1 MSGPGKTLFSRPGTT
16 SVIRCPAQTPGGD
29 LRRGDHP
36 LLQHPAAYQPSR
48 RDVERRIVG
57 TLCPFQ
63 AAITALGQRIDR
75 SSAPAVAMVLP

>member
-1 MSGPGKTLFSRPGTT
+1 RPDAASGVAVSRAAVRPT
-16 SVIRCPAQTPGGD
+16 SVRCVRSGSQPGCRQTD
-29 LRRGDHP
+29 
-36 LLQHPAAYQPSR
+36 
-48 RDVERRIVG
+48 VG